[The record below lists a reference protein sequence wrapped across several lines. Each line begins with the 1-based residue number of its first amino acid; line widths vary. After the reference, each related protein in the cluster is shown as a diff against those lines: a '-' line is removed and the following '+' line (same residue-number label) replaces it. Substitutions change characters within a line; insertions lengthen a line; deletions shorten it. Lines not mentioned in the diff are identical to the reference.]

1 MPHAVFG
8 IAARVSG
15 GLCGAPCR
23 AVPWAV
29 VGGGGCGSGAPLV
42 SPPCPRR
49 WPQRVRPWPP
59 PLPVPWPCVRGPSR
73 GPAPAPRWR
82 SRPPFCPVG
91 AARAEA
97 ESRAGLRPGDACP
110 GGGPRDA
117 AASPAAARF
126 PPGCGRAALRAP
138 SPRCRGGVWFS
149 AGVFVGWRRAAPSA
163 GPGPGPR
170 RERGA
175 RGTCGGEGRVCRVGG
190 KGPAVG
196 GDRRAWTPP
205 RPRPLLPSLPRPAP
219 LAAVPPPGV
228 VVRRRV
234 PRPGPAQTPVPPPPS
249 AFQPRQGSRLCRRPV
264 LPPARPL
271 FRRPSRVRTLTFPVP
286 PPPPGSLP
294 SRALSLPSPSLP
306 PSRRVWRRGGCWCV
320 AGRGGRRLWG
330 GGGSGVVFGVLRRW
344 VSAGEPGGL
353 RSAASSRGRR
363 SGPLVAPPPWPRG
376 APPGARARA
385 SLRDATS
392 DQTWRPAEFKHISQR
407 RKRN

>member
-1 MPHAVFG
+1 MPR
-8 IAARVSG
+8 AARSRGPSWGVEVADPERRWSRR
-15 GLCGAPCR
+15 LAP
-23 AVPWAV
+23 
-29 VGGGGCGSGAPLV
+29 GGGRSGSGRGPLL
-42 SPPCPRR
+42 SRSR
-49 WPQRVRPWPP
+49 GRASGARAAGPP
-59 PLPVPWPCVRGPSR
+59 PLPAGDPGPPFALSGRLAPRPSR
-73 GPAPAPRWR
+73 ARGCAP
-82 SRPPFCPVG
+82 G
-91 AARAEA
+91 MRA
-97 ESRAGLRPGDACP
+97 
-110 GGGPRDA
+110 
-117 AASPAAARF
+117 PAAARGTPRRR
-126 PPGCGRAALRAP
+126 PPLRA
-138 SPRCRGGVWFS
+138 SPRVAAAPHCVPRARVVAGGVWFS

>member
-1 MPHAVFG
+1 MWIRSAVG
-8 IAARVSG
+8 LAA
-15 GLCGAPCR
+15 LPR
-23 AVPWAV
+23 AAAAAV
-29 VGGGGCGSGAPLV
+29 
-42 SPPCPRR
+42 
-49 WPQRVRPWPP
+49 WPWPP
-59 PLPVPWPCVRGPSR
+59 PLPVLWPCVRGPSR

-205 RPRPLLPSLPRPAP
+205 TPAPASPLAPPPRAARRGSPSGGRREAARPAP
-219 LAAVPPPGV
+219 RPCPN
-228 VVRRRV
+228 
-234 PRPGPAQTPVPPPPS
+234 PRSSAPS

-271 FRRPSRVRTLTFPVP
+271 FRWPSRVRTLTFPVP

-306 PSRRVWRRGGCWCV
+306 RGGFGGGGV
-320 AGRGGRRLWG
+320 VGALRGGGGRRLWG

-376 APPGARARA
+376 APPGARARPSETRPQIRRGDPLNLSILVSGGKETNED
-385 SLRDATS
+385 SLS
-392 DQTWRPAEFKHISQR
+392 NGE
-407 RKRN
+407 